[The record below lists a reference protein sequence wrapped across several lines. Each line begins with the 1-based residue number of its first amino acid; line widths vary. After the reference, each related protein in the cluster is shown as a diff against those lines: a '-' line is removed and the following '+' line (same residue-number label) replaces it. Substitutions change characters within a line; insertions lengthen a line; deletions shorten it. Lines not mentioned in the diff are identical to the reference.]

1 MLDVERLIISIFTPI
16 TEIIDLIAIL
26 FILWGLVKALFD
38 YFALRI
44 KNKALSSN
52 DVQNIRCYLGTYI
65 LLGLE
70 IMIVADL
77 IKTVLNQTID
87 DLIFLGG
94 IVIIRT
100 ILSYFLNKEISDVRS
115 DL

>member
-1 MLDVERLIISIFTPI
+1 MLHLEEFVISVFTPV
-16 TEIIDLIAIL
+16 TEIIDIVAIL
-26 FILWGLVKALFD
+26 FILWGFVKAMYDFI
-38 YFALRI
+38 ALRV
-44 KNKALSSN
+44 KNKALSSM
-52 DVQNIRCYLGTYI
+52 DIKSIRCYLGTYL

-77 IKTVLNQTID
+77 IKTVLNQTTE

-100 ILSYFLNKEISDVRS
+100 ILSYFLNKEIEEMRS